1 MRVLWLVRPN
11 LTSRPGGD
19 TTQILRTQEAL
30 HQLGAEVVL
39 CSDSEPDFRGYDLVH
54 LFHLDRVWENLHWV
68 KQIQRE
74 GLPSVLSP
82 IYWPTHEY
90 DRLGRRGLQGVLSR
104 NLGSMPY
111 AGLRSFQHAL
121 LSTWTE
127 KRLSALHPRV
137 LQFKSSVQTTLSSVQ
152 RILPNSFSEQQQIED
167 YYGERTD
174 CTVVPN
180 AADLATFRPQHEQ
193 CARNANKVISV
204 GRIEPRKNQL
214 ALIRAL
220 SGTSIQLSIVGQPSR
235 FGHRYTRECYR
246 AAGPNVTFHHWQ
258 SPSSLA
264 RYYREARV
272 HACTSWYE
280 TPGLASLEAA
290 SSGCQIVATDRGAT
304 REYFGDHVDY
314 CSPDDLQSIRSA
326 VEKALVRESS
336 VELRDNIARVMTWT
350 KAAEKTLEAYE
361 SVTTQNPS

>member
-1 MRVLWLVRPN
+1 MRALWLVRPN

-30 HQLGAEVVL
+30 HQRGTEVVL

-54 LFHLDRVWENLHWV
+54 LFHLDRVWENLCWV
-68 KQIQRE
+68 RQIQAQ

-90 DRLGRRGLQGVLSR
+90 DRLGRRGFQGTLSR
-104 NLGSMPY
+104 NLGSMRY
-111 AGLRSFQHAL
+111 AGFRSFQHAL
-121 LSTWTE
+121 LSTWYQKE
-127 KRLSALHPRV
+127 LSLLHPRV
-137 LQFKSSVQTTLSSVQ
+137 LRFKTCVQTILDSVQ
-152 RILPNSFSEQQQIED
+152 RILPNSLSEQLQIEQHF
-167 YYGERTD
+167 GNETA

-180 AADLATFRPQHEQ
+180 AADLTTFRPQHEP

-214 ALIRAL
+214 ALIHAL
-220 SGTSIQLSIVGQPSR
+220 SGTPIQLSIVGQPSR
-235 FGHRYTRECYR
+235 FGHRYARECYR
-246 AAGPNVTFHHWQ
+246 AAGPNVTFHDWQ
-258 SPSSLA
+258 SPASLA
-264 RYYREARV
+264 RHYREARV

-290 SSGCQIVATDRGAT
+290 SSGCRVVATDRGAT

-314 CSPDDLQSIRSA
+314 CSPADPDSIRSA

-336 VELRDNIARVMTWT
+336 VDLRDNIAQFMTWSR
-350 KAAEKTLEAYE
+350 AGEKTLEAYRAV
-361 SVTTQNPS
+361 SH